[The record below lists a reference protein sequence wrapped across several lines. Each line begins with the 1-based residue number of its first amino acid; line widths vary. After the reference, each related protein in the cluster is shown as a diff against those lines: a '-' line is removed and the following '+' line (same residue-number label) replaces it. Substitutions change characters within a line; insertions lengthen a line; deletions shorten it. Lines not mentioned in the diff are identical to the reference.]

1 MAKNKIIKTTNG
13 KRHISNWPTIDKNRK
28 PTANQIKA
36 RERFSGWI
44 KKVKELMEDDDTKKI
59 YAAGSKNGVT
69 AYNVALADVVNKPV
83 VTAIIA
89 NAYNGKRN
97 DVIIVQ
103 AKDDFKVKRVEVSLS
118 AGNVMIEK
126 GEAIDCGDGVSY
138 IYTAVT
144 EIGVG
149 EKVMIAASAFDIPGN
164 EGSMN
169 FEIKT
174 NKK

>member
-1 MAKNKIIKTTNG
+1 MAINKIIKIRNG
-13 KRHISNWPTIDKNRK
+13 KKYLSNKPTINKNRK
-28 PTANQIKA
+28 STANQLAA
-36 RERFSGWI
+36 RERFAGWF

-59 YAAGSKNGVT
+59 YAAASKNGLT
-69 AYNVALADVVNKPV
+69 AYNVAFADVVNKPV

-89 NAYNGKRN
+89 KAYTGRRN

-103 AKDDFKVKRVEVSLS
+103 AKDDFKVKRVEVSLH
-118 AGNVMIEK
+118 AGNVMVEK
-126 GEAIDCGDGVSY
+126 SEAVDCGDGVSY

-144 EIGVG
+144 EIGDG

-169 FEIKT
+169 LEIKT